1 FMVIA
6 TQNPFE
12 FEGTYVLPES
22 KLDRFLLRI
31 SMGNPSRE
39 AEREVLASHRVGEPV
54 EQLPSVVDHEQIL
67 HLQRRVRE
75 VRVDPSI
82 EEYLLDIV
90 HATRDCDQLHV
101 GVSTRGAISLYR
113 AAQSHALIDGRG
125 FVVPDD
131 VKRLAVPVL
140 SHRVITQGFFQ
151 ANERR
156 EVEAIIQRLV
166 DETVTPV

>member
-1 FMVIA
+1 
-6 TQNPFE
+6 
-12 FEGTYVLPES
+12 
-22 KLDRFLLRI
+22 
-31 SMGNPSRE
+31 
-39 AEREVLASHRVGEPV
+39 PV